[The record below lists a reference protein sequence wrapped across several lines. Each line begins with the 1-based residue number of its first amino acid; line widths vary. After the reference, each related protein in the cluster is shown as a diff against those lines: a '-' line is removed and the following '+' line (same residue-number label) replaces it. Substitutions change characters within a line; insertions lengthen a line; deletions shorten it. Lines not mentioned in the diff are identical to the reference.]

1 MAVKENH
8 VSSKWNGRQRS
19 LNSFISNFHFHL
31 QSQICYSDYYNKIMH
46 FGFWTVDAVYQK
58 QIINTFLIIS
68 VSKKQARKL
77 VTDYVGTYVCV

>member
-1 MAVKENH
+1 
-8 VSSKWNGRQRS
+8 
-19 LNSFISNFHFHL
+19 
-31 QSQICYSDYYNKIMH
+31 MH
-46 FGFWTVDAVYQK
+46 FGFWKVDAVYQK